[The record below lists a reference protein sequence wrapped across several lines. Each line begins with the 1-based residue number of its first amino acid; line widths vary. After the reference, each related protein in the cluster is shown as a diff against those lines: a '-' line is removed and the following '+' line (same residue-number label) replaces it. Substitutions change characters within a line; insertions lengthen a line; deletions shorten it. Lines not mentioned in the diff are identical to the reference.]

1 MRYLPRP
8 IGQRLRTW
16 TAEVVNSL
24 TRPLM
29 APTALDTLID
39 LPEKMAG
46 MEAPPMPVPSSAG
59 AFTAPREPM
68 VREGHQW
75 RTDHGPCPR
84 SRSPRP
90 YR

>member
-16 TAEVVNSL
+16 TADPVNSL

-29 APTALDTLID
+29 APTALDTLTV

-46 MEAPPMPVPSSAG
+46 MAAPPMPRPSSAG
-59 AFTAPREPM
+59 ALTAPREPM
-68 VREGHQW
+68 VSRRYQW
-75 RTDHGPCPR
+75 K
-84 SRSPRP
+84 
-90 YR
+90 